1 MANKEAD
8 LGNYLNTHPR
18 DRHVFEIL
26 KIIDSKSNKQDKINV
41 IREHLGV
48 HKPFQN
54 IMMWNYLPRVK
65 SVLPEGEPPFKRNE
79 EDGDQATL
87 WQFVDLFPY
96 FVLSGKSQ
104 NMNPTKQERLYID
117 MLETIPSAESD
128 VIIAAKDG
136 KLNSI
141 CSLTNLTVFE
151 SSVLFS
157 DDEGFAEVIEAEKE
171 ANKKKRA
178 SASKKKKPKRKAT
191 KRKTTKRKP
200 AAKKAP
206 VEAPVEEQNIT
217 SLDMPTVGDNDSAIV
232 PSTVAAQ
239 PEHIDVPDYVAP
251 ESTNFVQSSENNS
264 DFDLTK

>member
-26 KIIDSKSNKQDKINV
+26 KIIDSKSNKQEKINV
-41 IREHLGV
+41 IREHLAI

-54 IMMWNYLPRVK
+54 ILMWNYLPRVK
-65 SVLPEGEPPFKRNE
+65 SLLPEGNPPFNRNE

-104 NMNPTKQERLYID
+104 NMNATKQERLFID
-117 MLETIPSAESD
+117 MLETIPAAEAD
-128 VIIAAKDG
+128 VMLAVKDG

-141 CSLTNLTVFE
+141 CSLTNYTIFE
-151 SSVLFS
+151 SSALFS
-157 DDEGFAEVIEAEKE
+157 NDEGFTEIIEAEKE
-171 ANKKKRA
+171 ANRKKRA
-178 SASKKKKPKRKAT
+178 SAKKKPKRKAA
-191 KRKTTKRKP
+191 KRKTTSKRKKP
-200 AAKKAP
+200 AAKKPPVLEAPQEP
-206 VEAPVEEQNIT
+206 VENTATDLQDVTIQAAPT
-217 SLDMPTVGDNDSAIV
+217 SN
-232 PSTVAAQ
+232 Q
-239 PEHIDVPDYVAP
+239 PEHIAVPEYVAP

-264 DFDLTK
+264 DLDLTK